1 MDFQPVLEAIKGY
14 GALVLTTISTAG
26 IGGCIAVI
34 VKIKGII
41 AKIKED
47 NKAALAK
54 KDEVIESSKKELQ
67 LVAEQ
72 NKALISKI
80 DTLTNDIY
88 KLEGDVKS
96 VKSNRTN

>member
-14 GALVLTTISTAG
+14 GAAIISTIRAAG
-26 IGGCIAVI
+26 IAGCAAVI
-34 VKIKGII
+34 VKIKGVIT
-41 AKIKED
+41 KIKED
-47 NKAALAK
+47 NKAALTK

>member
-14 GALVLTTISTAG
+14 GAAIISTISAAG
-26 IGGCIAVI
+26 IAGCAAVI
-34 VKIKGII
+34 VKIKGVIT
-41 AKIKED
+41 KIKED
-47 NKAALAK
+47 NKAALTK

-72 NKALISKI
+72 NKALINKI

>member
-14 GALVLTTISTAG
+14 GAAIISTIGAAG
-26 IGGCIAVI
+26 IAGCAAVI
-34 VKIKGII
+34 VKIKGVITE
-41 AKIKED
+41 IKKD
-47 NKAALAK
+47 NKAALTK